1 MTLASCVCT
10 PIDHGSQS
18 ERRTVFCLFV
28 YVFVFVIIKKVFS
41 PTSASKFPQ
50 IFLVFQGYNFDTS
63 GLRMLQ
69 YHQHSSV
76 TPEAVFIGSLI
87 SWGSFEQIKTGT
99 YFGNSKKKKTPDP
112 YLDNHHSN
120 QCNFHYD
127 SWFSSGSFRFKGRAR
142 HCGSKCTTSLY
153 AKCVNWQT
161 LFFYHVVL
169 LKSQFPSF
177 EKKTV
182 CQRMNRIWK

>member
-99 YFGNSKKKKTPDP
+99 YFGNSKKKKRLTRTSITITQTSVIFITI
-112 YLDNHHSN
+112 H
-120 QCNFHYD
+120 
-127 SWFSSGSFRFKGRAR
+127 GSPRAVFVSKEGQVTVVPNVLR
-142 HCGSKCTTSLY
+142 HCMLNAWTDKH
-153 AKCVNWQT
+153 
-161 LFFYHVVL
+161 FF
-169 LKSQFPSF
+169 FI
-177 EKKTV
+177 T
-182 CQRMNRIWK
+182 